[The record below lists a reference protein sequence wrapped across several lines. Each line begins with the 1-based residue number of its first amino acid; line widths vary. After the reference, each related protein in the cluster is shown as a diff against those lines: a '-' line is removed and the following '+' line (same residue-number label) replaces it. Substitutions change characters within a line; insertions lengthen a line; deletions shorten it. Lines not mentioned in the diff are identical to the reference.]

1 MVKTE
6 FIENPFFYKTHAF
19 KDQVI
24 HVYFSYPKKEPEV
37 TLSNLLSYMM
47 VDRTEKFMSKQSMNA
62 EMDRLFGLSIS
73 AKTAA
78 YGETHSFEFK
88 LKTLSS
94 HFLDAKLQDDVL
106 HFLKECIYH
115 PLLTEASFTEA
126 KINMSAALLRLQDQ
140 ANIQGFRLAIDAVG
154 EHEAIKTYSQ
164 GSVEVLN
171 QVKLKDLI
179 GFHQM
184 LLQQNPQIFYSNTKS
199 LDLSLIY
206 NKDLKSPDISNAYLF
221 PVKKYQY
228 LEQERSL
235 PQSTLTLLFSTQIK
249 FMEDNYL
256 SLRLLT
262 MMLGQLPDSLLFQE
276 VREKHSLCYSIHAQL
291 LNFDGLMGIQTGIDF
306 KQKDKTKDLIL
317 FQIDRLKRGKFSQ
330 SLLNVAKKMY
340 KSNLQ
345 TIKEDRNA
353 YFNLH
358 LQMNYV
364 HKKSNVDEMIE
375 SILKITKDDIQS
387 VAAKLCL
394 ISESLIKGVDH
405 E

>member
-1 MVKTE
+1 MVKIE

-47 VDRTEKFMSKQSMNA
+47 VDRTEKFKTKQSMNA

-94 HFLDAKLQDDVL
+94 HFMDSTIQADVL
-106 HFLKECIYH
+106 QFLKECIYH
-115 PLLTEASFTEA
+115 PLLTEASFREA
-126 KINMSAALLRLQDQ
+126 KVNMSAALLRLQDQ
-140 ANIQGFRLAIDAVG
+140 ANIQGFRLAIDAVS
-154 EHEAIKTYSQ
+154 EREAIKTYSQ
-164 GSVEVLN
+164 GSIDVLN
-171 QVKLKDLI
+171 QVKLEDLI
-179 GFHQM
+179 KFHQM
-184 LLQQNPQIFYSNTKS
+184 LLKQNPQVFYSNTKS
-199 LDLSLIY
+199 LDLSLIF
-206 NKDLKSPDISNAYLF
+206 NKDLKSPNISNAYLF

-235 PQSTLTLLFSTQIK
+235 PQSTLTLLFSTQVK
-249 FMEDNYL
+249 YMEDHYL

-291 LNFDGLMGIQTGIDF
+291 FNFDGLMGIQTGIDF
-306 KQKDKTKDLIL
+306 TQKEKTKELIL
-317 FQIDRLKRGKFSQ
+317 IQVDRLQKGKFSQ
-330 SLLNVAKKMY
+330 SLLNVAKRMY

-353 YFNLH
+353 YFNLS
-358 LQMNYV
+358 LQMNYLN
-364 HKKSNVDEMIE
+364 KLLSVDEMIE
-375 SILKITKDDIQS
+375 SIHKITKADIQT
-387 VAAKLCL
+387 VAAKLSL
-394 ISESLIKGVDH
+394 ISESLIKGVEH